1 MLAFWCCSVQTYT
14 QQSRVG
20 AKLDG
25 FFRTGSCQP
34 IRSYTQQL
42 SLLCARGR
50 KGHKII
56 CFTSN
61 IMRLTHDKSPLKI
74 LARHTTNQAIR
85 KASDCENS
93 SFVRSE
99 TQTIVLYS
107 GEQRAS
113 DFLSETKWKKC
124 QNLLALK

>member
-25 FFRTGSCQP
+25 FFTTGSCQP

-61 IMRLTHDKSPLKI
+61 ILRLTHEKSPLKI

-93 SFVRSE
+93 SFVQSE

-107 GEQRAS
+107 GEQRAR
-113 DFLSETKWKKC
+113 DFLSKTKWKKC
-124 QNLLALK
+124 QNFLALK